1 MVDVL
6 KPLGW
11 WFAIRIAFPNEQ
23 YPPPEG
29 IAQRILKINRP
40 LQLLVD
46 NSVGAAG
53 IWRNLLM
60 GTKPER
66 LVELD
71 RLRDLVSQEV
81 KTLRQRKE
89 MGKLSVNKSGRDRD

>member
-1 MVDVL
+1 M
-6 KPLGW
+6 
-11 WFAIRIAFPNEQ
+11 
-23 YPPPEG
+23 
-29 IAQRILKINRP
+29 
-40 LQLLVD
+40 
-46 NSVGAAG
+46 GAAG

-71 RLRDLVSQEV
+71 RLRDLVGQEV

-89 MGKLSVNKSGRDRD
+89 MGKLSINKSGRDRD